1 MAEEEEM
8 EQEAGEAEEQE
19 QEQEVEEVQEK
30 KTKPRPPPKRD
41 EEPEEKQ
48 LTEAEMAMLAAK
60 KRHEAEEE
68 SKMAEYEEQRRIAR
82 EKEEEELRAL
92 KEKLE
97 RRRAEREEEE
107 AQMAEAKRIAEQRWL
122 EDEEKKRKKAE
133 EAKAKKDAEKAKRL
147 AMMGGAQGGGT
158 GKNFTVNKSGGGA
171 EKFGNII
178 KKETGPTKDQM
189 DEMKNKALAE
199 FKNPPSF
206 EDMDMTTLRNRI
218 KDMHARISKLEATKY
233 DLEKRSER
241 QAYDLKELGERQR
254 QMNRNKAVKK
264 GLDPDA
270 VAALD
275 SNQPMKIQI
284 INKFDRQIDRR
295 SYSDR
300 RNLYEKPPKK
310 PEPKVFHG
318 SCRPPP
324 KFGRMKNDA
333 TNELETILKS
343 GMVNSAKYVEAAPIE
358 GAKPPMAPIPA
369 QPVPEEPEEPE
380 PAAAEPVAAEEEEE

>member
-1 MAEEEEM
+1 MADEEEM
-8 EQEAGEAEEQE
+8 EQEAGETEEQE

-30 KTKPRPPPKRD
+30 KPKPRPPPKRD

-48 LTEAEMAMLAAK
+48 LTEAEQAMLAAK

-82 EKEEEELRAL
+82 EKEEEELRTL

-107 AQMAEAKRIAEQRWL
+107 AQMAESKRIAEQRWM
-122 EDEEKKRKKAE
+122 EDEEKKRQKAE
-133 EAKAKKDAEKAKRL
+133 EAKAKKEAEKAKRQ

-158 GKNFTVNKSGGGA
+158 GKNFTVNKSGGGG

-178 KKETGPTKDQM
+178 KEKAGPTKDQM
-189 DEMKNKALAE
+189 DEAKNKALAE
-199 FKNPPSF
+199 FKNSPGF
-206 EDMDMTTLRNRI
+206 EGMDMTNLRSRI

-270 VAALD
+270 IAAAD

-284 INKFDRQIDRR
+284 VNKFDRQIDRR
-295 SYSDR
+295 SYGDR
-300 RNLYEKPPKK
+300 RDLYEKPPKK

-343 GMVNSAKYVEAAPIE
+343 GMVNSPKYVEAAPVE

-369 QPVPEEPEEPE
+369 QAVPEEPEEE